1 MRHDIKPGAKSL
13 SAGLRLA
20 HFAAAT
26 GSGSASAV
34 GLDQGWG
41 YQSAKK

>member
-1 MRHDIKPGAKSL
+1 MRHDIQPDAESL
-13 SAGLRLA
+13 SVGLRLA

-26 GSGSASAV
+26 GSGSAPAV

-41 YQSAKK
+41 YQSANK

>member
-1 MRHDIKPGAKSL
+1 MRNVSKPDAKSL
-13 SAGLRLA
+13 STGLRLA

-26 GSGSASAV
+26 GSGSAPAV

-41 YQSAKK
+41 YQSANK